1 MKGYKGKILIVKHL
15 GDGVLANHIQLM
27 FDEEWARVAIAAGRF
42 ALLAETDADVTFSDT
57 REQEIK
63 AMEAA
68 IEKERAESQHKV
80 NVMLGRIRDLQAIG
94 HDGAAR
100 ERP

>member
-1 MKGYKGKILIVKHL
+1 MKGYKGKILIVKYL
-15 GDGVLANHIQLM
+15 DSGALANRITPL
-27 FDEEWARVAIAAGRF
+27 FDEKWVRDSIETGHF
-42 ALLAETDADVTFSDT
+42 ALLAEVDVDVQFSDT

-63 AMEAA
+63 AMVDA

-94 HDGAAR
+94 HDGVAQ
-100 ERP
+100 